1 MENRKRTIREERRQK
16 PSTEREKEHHE
27 DEVVGELTPKTA
39 RKSKWRK
46 RSRRRHRGPAEFADT
61 LYLIEDVESPHP
73 SPLIGSEEHS
83 PEAEETFSCHNA
95 RTALVIPFLYKT
107 ESTSAYHCIEEISQ
121 RKFPTTSGDIPLWQ
135 SFDISYK
142 EVYDLKP
149 HFRQVLGVREKTY
162 TPERTW
168 TAHRLSLNETVRKEL
183 FLKLKLFLVQ
193 NGNESGY
200 DAEFESVE
208 LHMYPR
214 GASLLVLHVNWVPSW
229 KKEKGEVLTLDE
241 FRSLIYVSRYKKKME
256 NVCNGWGIIN
266 SELEDLTEGLST
278 RLKAVL
284 GENLFQAKFYGKT
297 LSLSEVANWLICLP
311 GENPDHPPHRIDTPR
326 HALHHSTVVID
337 KEPSEESLNE
347 YLFHLRRAF
356 GQKNRP
362 PPNSAGVLGRV
373 LVWRRNKYIGLSREG
388 IVSFS
393 WPIVGNDETFTF
405 EVNHWH
411 KKFQGLY
418 LILALHV
425 LGEKVVF
432 EELSELAAIQAE
444 NLTTDST
451 FEQMQRQRNRLR
463 NLASVMT
470 RYTVSMSSSDCGGTT
485 EYSEFFIS
493 LREVFGVPELREELS
508 GELKDVLAVVES
520 NYLEEERR
528 QRDAEEEQRRTK
540 NELLNRIKKNK
551 SSHRQRFEVMLS
563 IFGSIT
569 APFVIVSGIWGMNLQ
584 NLPQIDFW
592 LLILITSISSILML
606 IFLTVMLLYRKLKMK
621 LRRRRDMY
629 EDLIEPVA

>member
-1 MENRKRTIREERRQK
+1 MDNKKRTVREERKQK

-27 DEVVGELTPKTA
+27 DEVVGELTPKSV

-46 RSRRRHRGPAEFADT
+46 RNRRRSRGPVEFADT
-61 LYLIEDVESPHP
+61 LLVIEDVESPRQT
-73 SPLIGSEEHS
+73 PLIEPEENT
-83 PEAEETFSCHNA
+83 PELDDEFFCLNA
-95 RTALVIPFLYKT
+95 RTALIIPFLYKT
-107 ESTSAYHCIEEISQ
+107 ETTSAYHWFEELSQ
-121 RKFPTTSGDIPLWQ
+121 RKYPTSLGDIPLWQ
-135 SFDISYK
+135 PTEISYK

-168 TAHRLSLNETVRKEL
+168 TAHRLSLNEIARQDL
-183 FLKLKLFLVQ
+183 FLKVKLFLVQ
-193 NGNESGY
+193 SGNEMGY
-200 DAEFESVE
+200 DAEFESIE
-208 LHMYPR
+208 LIMYPR
-214 GASLLVLHVNWVPSW
+214 GASLLVIHVNWVPTW
-229 KKEKGEVLTLDE
+229 KKEKANITLDE
-241 FRSLIYVSRYKKKME
+241 FRSLIYVGRYKKKME
-256 NVCNGWGIIN
+256 NVCNGWGLHYEQEEL
-266 SELEDLTEGLST
+266 SEALLR
-278 RLKAVL
+278 RLKSNL
-284 GENLFQAKFYGKT
+284 GENLYEAKFHGKT
-297 LSLSEVANWLICLP
+297 LSLSELANWLICLP
-311 GENPDHPPHRIDTPR
+311 GESPDHPPHRIDTPR
-326 HALHHSTVVID
+326 HALHHSTVVIN

-388 IVSFS
+388 TVSLS
-393 WPIVGNDETFTF
+393 WPISGNEETFTF

-528 QRDAEEEQRRTK
+528 QRDAEEEQRRTR
-540 NELLNRIKKNK
+540 NEILQRIKKER
-551 SSHRQRFEVMLS
+551 SSHRQRFEIMLS

-569 APFVIVSGIWGMNLQ
+569 APFVIVSGIWGMNLS

-592 LLILITSISSILML
+592 MLILITSVASIFML
-606 IFLTVMLLYRKLKMK
+606 IFLTFMLLYRNLKMR
-621 LRRRRDMY
+621 LQRRRDTY
-629 EDLIEPVA
+629 EDLGEPVA